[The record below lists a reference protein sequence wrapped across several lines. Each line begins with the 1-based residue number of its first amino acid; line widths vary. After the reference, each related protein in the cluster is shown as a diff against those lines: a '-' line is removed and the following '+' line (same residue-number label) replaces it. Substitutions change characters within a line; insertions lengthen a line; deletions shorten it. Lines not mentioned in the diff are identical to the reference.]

1 MTIKICSISLID
13 NLLKKKDFNMMI
25 KMTGKIYIVG
35 IGPGSSE
42 YLTKLAIDTV
52 KNSDYTVGST
62 RAIELFDDV
71 QNKIAFNVKELLD
84 KLNEGVELA
93 CEGNTV
99 SILST
104 GDPGFSG
111 VLNTVLRI
119 SDEKGFDKS
128 NIEVIPGISSLQ
140 LAAAR
145 NHIQWDNANVM
156 TFHGRENIEE
166 ILPVINNGKTT
177 IALPSRKV
185 KDMAQFLLDN
195 GVDENRK
202 VVVCERLS
210 YDDEKIVE
218 STLKDIAESEF
229 TYMCIMVIY

>member
-1 MTIKICSISLID
+1 MPS
-13 NLLKKKDFNMMI
+13 
-25 KMTGKIYIVG
+25 GKIYIIG
-35 IGPGSSE
+35 IGPGAAE
-42 YLTKLAIDTV
+42 YLTKKAIDTV
-52 KNSDYTVGST
+52 KASDYTVGST

-84 KLNEGVELA
+84 KLNEGVQLA
-93 CEGNTV
+93 CDGNTV

-119 SDEKGFDKS
+119 SNEKEFPKD

-140 LAAAR
+140 LAAAKC
-145 NHIQWDNANVM
+145 HIQWDNANVM
-156 TFHGRENIEE
+156 TFHGRENIDD
-166 ILPVINNGKTT
+166 ILPVINNSKTT

-195 GVDENRK
+195 GVEEDRK
-202 VVVCERLS
+202 VIVCERLS
-210 YDDEKIVE
+210 YPDENIVE
-218 STLKDIAESEF
+218 STLKEIAQSEI

>member
-1 MTIKICSISLID
+1 
-13 NLLKKKDFNMMI
+13 
-25 KMTGKIYIVG
+25 MTGKIYIIG
-35 IGPGSSE
+35 IGPGASE
-42 YLTKLAIDTV
+42 YLTKKAIDTV
-52 KNSDYTVGST
+52 KMSDYTVGST

-71 QNKIAFNVKELLD
+71 QNKLAFNVKELLD
-84 KLNEGVELA
+84 TLEKGVQLA
-93 CEGNTV
+93 VDGNVV

-119 SDEKGFDKS
+119 SDEKDFPKE

-145 NHIQWDNANVM
+145 CHIQWDNANVM
-156 TFHGRENIEE
+156 TFHGRENIDD
-166 ILPVINNGKTT
+166 ILPVINNGKKT

-195 GVDENRK
+195 GVEKDRK
-202 VVVCERLS
+202 VTVCERLS
-210 YDDEKIVE
+210 YPDERIVNA
-218 STLKDIAESEF
+218 TLEDIANSEF
-229 TYMCIMVIY
+229 TYMCIMVIDA

>member
-1 MTIKICSISLID
+1 ME
-13 NLLKKKDFNMMI
+13 N
-25 KMTGKIYIVG
+25 KIYIIG

-42 YLTKLAIDTV
+42 YLTKKAVDTV
-52 KNSDYTVGST
+52 KTSDYTVGST
-62 RAIELFDDV
+62 RAIDLFDDV
-71 QNKIAFNVKELLD
+71 NNKIAFNVKDLLD
-84 KLNEGVELA
+84 KLEKGVDLA
-93 CEGNTV
+93 IEGNTV

-119 SDEKGFDKS
+119 ANEKNFPEEK
-128 NIEVIPGISSLQ
+128 IEVIPGISSLQ

-156 TFHGRENIEE
+156 TFHGRENIED
-166 ILPVINNGKTT
+166 ILKVINNGKTT
-177 IALPSRKV
+177 IALPSKKV
-185 KDMAQFLLDN
+185 RDMVQFLLDN
-195 GVDENRK
+195 GVDEHRE

-210 YDDEKIVE
+210 YDDEKIVR
-218 STLKDIAESEF
+218 STLKDIANSEF

>member
-1 MTIKICSISLID
+1 ME
-13 NLLKKKDFNMMI
+13 N
-25 KMTGKIYIVG
+25 KIYIIG

-42 YLTKLAIDTV
+42 YLTKKAIDTV
-52 KNSDYTVGST
+52 KSSDYTVGST
-62 RAIELFDDV
+62 RAIDLFDDV
-71 QNKIAFNVKELLD
+71 NNKLAFNVKDLLD
-84 KLNEGVELA
+84 KLEKGVDLA
-93 CEGNTV
+93 IEGNTV

-119 SDEKGFDKS
+119 ANDKNFPKEK
-128 NIEVIPGISSLQ
+128 IEVIPGISSLQ

-166 ILPVINNGKTT
+166 ILKVINNGKTT
-177 IALPSRKV
+177 IALPSKKV
-185 KDMAQFLLDN
+185 RDMAQFLLDN
-195 GVDENRK
+195 GVNENHQ

-210 YDDEKIVE
+210 YDDEKIVQ
-218 STLKDIAESEF
+218 STLKDIASSEF
-229 TYMCIMVIY
+229 TYMCIMIIY

>member
-1 MTIKICSISLID
+1 
-13 NLLKKKDFNMMI
+13 MI
-25 KMTGKIYIVG
+25 KMTGKIYIIG

-42 YLTKLAIDTV
+42 YLTKKAIDTV
-52 KNSDYTVGST
+52 NLSDYTVGST
-62 RAIELFDDV
+62 RAIELFGDV
-71 QNKIAFNVKELLD
+71 DGKIAFNVKDLLD
-84 KLNEGVELA
+84 KLEEGVELA
-93 CEGNTV
+93 CNGNTV

-111 VLNTVLRI
+111 VLNTVLRL
-119 SDEKGFDKS
+119 SSEKGFS
-128 NIEVIPGISSLQ
+128 RENIEVIPGISSLQ

-145 NHIQWDNANVM
+145 CHIQWDNANVM

-185 KDMAQFLLDN
+185 KDMARFLLDN
-195 GVDENRK
+195 GVDEDRK

-210 YDDEKIVE
+210 YPDEKIVE
-218 STLKDIAESEF
+218 STLKDIADSEF

>member
-1 MTIKICSISLID
+1 
-13 NLLKKKDFNMMI
+13 
-25 KMTGKIYIVG
+25 MTGKIYIIG

-42 YLTKLAIDTV
+42 YLTKIAIDTV
-52 KNSDYTVGST
+52 KKSDYTVGST
-62 RAIELFDDV
+62 RAIALFDDV
-71 QNKIAFNVKELLD
+71 KNKVPFNVKELLN
-84 KLNEGVELA
+84 KLKEAVELA
-93 CEGNTV
+93 IKGYVV

-119 SDEKGFDKS
+119 SLDKNFPKK

-140 LAAAR
+140 LAAAK
-145 NHIQWDNANVM
+145 NKIQWDNANVM
-156 TFHGRENIEE
+156 TFHGRENIED
-166 ILPVINNGKTT
+166 ILKVINNGKTT

-195 GVDENRK
+195 NVDESRK

-210 YDDEKIVE
+210 YPDERIVE
-218 STLKDIAESEF
+218 ATLKDIANSEF
-229 TYMCIMVIY
+229 TYMCIMILY

>member
-1 MTIKICSISLID
+1 MENKIDII
-13 NLLKKKDFNMMI
+13 
-25 KMTGKIYIVG
+25 G

-42 YLTKLAIDTV
+42 YLTKKAVDTV
-52 KNSDYTVGST
+52 KTSDYTVGST
-62 RAIELFDDV
+62 RAIDLFDDV
-71 QNKIAFNVKELLD
+71 NNKIAFNVKDLLD
-84 KLNEGVELA
+84 KLEKGVDLA
-93 CEGNTV
+93 IEGNTV

-119 SDEKGFDKS
+119 ANEKNFPEEK
-128 NIEVIPGISSLQ
+128 IEVIPGISSLQ

-156 TFHGRENIEE
+156 TFHGRENIED
-166 ILPVINNGKTT
+166 ILKVINNGKTT
-177 IALPSRKV
+177 IALPSKKV
-185 KDMAQFLLDN
+185 RDMAQFLLDN
-195 GVDENRK
+195 CVDEHRE

-210 YDDEKIVE
+210 YDDEKIVR
-218 STLKDIAESEF
+218 STLKDIANSEF

>member
-1 MTIKICSISLID
+1 
-13 NLLKKKDFNMMI
+13 MI
-25 KMTGKIYIVG
+25 EMSGKIYIIG

-42 YLTKLAIDTV
+42 YLTKKALDTV
-52 KNSDYTVGST
+52 KMSDYTVGST
-62 RAIELFDDV
+62 RAIDLFDDV

-84 KLNEGVELA
+84 TLEHGVQLA
-93 CEGNTV
+93 VDDNTV

-119 SDEKGFDKS
+119 SDEKGFSKD

-145 NHIQWDNANVM
+145 CHIQWDNANVM
-156 TFHGRENIEE
+156 TFHGRENIED

-195 GVDENRK
+195 GVEAKRK
-202 VVVCERLS
+202 VTVCERLS
-210 YDDEKIVE
+210 YPDEKIV
-218 STLKDIAESEF
+218 STTLDCIADSEF
-229 TYMCIMVIY
+229 TYMCIIVIYP

>member
-1 MTIKICSISLID
+1 ME
-13 NLLKKKDFNMMI
+13 N
-25 KMTGKIYIVG
+25 KIYIIG

-42 YLTKLAIDTV
+42 YLTKKAVDTV
-52 KNSDYTVGST
+52 KTSDYTVGNT
-62 RAIELFDDV
+62 RAIDLFDDV
-71 QNKIAFNVKELLD
+71 NNKIAFNVKDLLD
-84 KLNEGVELA
+84 KLEKGVDLA
-93 CEGNTV
+93 IEGNTV

-119 SDEKGFDKS
+119 ANEKNFPEEK
-128 NIEVIPGISSLQ
+128 IEVIPGISSLQ

-156 TFHGRENIEE
+156 TFHGRENIED
-166 ILPVINNGKTT
+166 ILKVINNGKTT
-177 IALPSRKV
+177 IALPSKKV
-185 KDMAQFLLDN
+185 RDMAQFLLDN
-195 GVDENRK
+195 GVDEHRE

-210 YDDEKIVE
+210 YDDEKIVR
-218 STLKDIAESEF
+218 STLKDIANSEF

>member
-1 MTIKICSISLID
+1 ME
-13 NLLKKKDFNMMI
+13 N
-25 KMTGKIYIVG
+25 KIYIIG

-42 YLTKLAIDTV
+42 YLTKKAVDTV
-52 KNSDYTVGST
+52 KTSDYTVGST
-62 RAIELFDDV
+62 RAIDLFDDV
-71 QNKIAFNVKELLD
+71 NNKIAFNVKDLLD
-84 KLNEGVELA
+84 KLEKGVDLA
-93 CEGNTV
+93 IEGNTV

-119 SDEKGFDKS
+119 ANEKNFPEEK
-128 NIEVIPGISSLQ
+128 IEVIPGISSLQ

-156 TFHGRENIEE
+156 TFHGRENIED
-166 ILPVINNGKTT
+166 ILNVINNGKTT
-177 IALPSRKV
+177 IALPSKKV
-185 KDMAQFLLDN
+185 RDMAQFLLDN
-195 GVDENRK
+195 GVDEHRE

-210 YDDEKIVE
+210 YDDEKIVR
-218 STLKDIAESEF
+218 STLKDIANSEF

>member
-1 MTIKICSISLID
+1 ME
-13 NLLKKKDFNMMI
+13 N
-25 KMTGKIYIVG
+25 KIYIIG

-42 YLTKLAIDTV
+42 YLTKKAVDTV
-52 KNSDYTVGST
+52 KTSDYTVGST
-62 RAIELFDDV
+62 RAIDLFDDV
-71 QNKIAFNVKELLD
+71 NNKIAFNVKDLLD
-84 KLNEGVELA
+84 KLEKGVDLA
-93 CEGNTV
+93 IEGNTV

-119 SDEKGFDKS
+119 ANEKNFPEEK
-128 NIEVIPGISSLQ
+128 IEVIPGISSLQ

-156 TFHGRENIEE
+156 TFHGRENIED
-166 ILPVINNGKTT
+166 ILKVINNDKTT
-177 IALPSRKV
+177 IALPSKKV
-185 KDMAQFLLDN
+185 RDIAQFLLDN
-195 GVDENRK
+195 GVDEHRE

-210 YDDEKIVE
+210 YDDEKIVR
-218 STLKDIAESEF
+218 STLKDIANSEF

>member
-1 MTIKICSISLID
+1 ME
-13 NLLKKKDFNMMI
+13 N
-25 KMTGKIYIVG
+25 KIYIIG

-42 YLTKLAIDTV
+42 YLTKKAVDTV
-52 KNSDYTVGST
+52 KTSDYTVGSA
-62 RAIELFDDV
+62 RAIDLFDDV
-71 QNKIAFNVKELLD
+71 NNKIAFNVKDLLD
-84 KLNEGVELA
+84 KLEKGVDLA
-93 CEGNTV
+93 IEGNTV

-119 SDEKGFDKS
+119 ANEKNFPEEK
-128 NIEVIPGISSLQ
+128 IEVIPGISSLQ

-156 TFHGRENIEE
+156 TFHGRENIED
-166 ILPVINNGKTT
+166 ILKVINNGKTT
-177 IALPSRKV
+177 IALPSKKV
-185 KDMAQFLLDN
+185 RDMAQFLLDN
-195 GVDENRK
+195 GVDEHRE

-210 YDDEKIVE
+210 YDDEKIVR
-218 STLKDIAESEF
+218 STLKDIANSEF

>member
-1 MTIKICSISLID
+1 MI
-13 NLLKKKDFNMMI
+13 NMS
-25 KMTGKIYIVG
+25 GKIYIIG

-42 YLTKLAIDTV
+42 YLTKKAVDTV
-52 KNSDYTVGST
+52 KMSDYTVGST

-71 QNKIAFNVKELLD
+71 QNTIAFNVKELLD
-84 KLNEGVELA
+84 TLEDGVQLA
-93 CEGNTV
+93 VDGNTV

-119 SDEKGFDKS
+119 AGEKDFPKE

-156 TFHGRENIEE
+156 TFHGRENIED
-166 ILPVINNGKTT
+166 ILPVINNGKVT

-195 GVDENRK
+195 GVEKDRK

-210 YDDEKIVE
+210 YPDEKIVE
-218 STLKDIAESEF
+218 ATLNDIAHSEF

>member
-1 MTIKICSISLID
+1 
-13 NLLKKKDFNMMI
+13 MI
-25 KMTGKIYIVG
+25 KMTGKIYIIG
-35 IGPGSSE
+35 IGPGASE
-42 YLTKLAIDTV
+42 YLTKKAIDTV
-52 KNSDYTVGST
+52 KSSDYTVGST
-62 RAIELFDDV
+62 RAIDLFDDV

-84 KLNEGVELA
+84 KLEEGVELA
-93 CEGNTV
+93 CSGNTV

-119 SDEKGFDKS
+119 SGAKGFDKE

-140 LAAAR
+140 LAAAKC
-145 NHIQWDNANVM
+145 HIQWDNANVM
-156 TFHGRENIEE
+156 TFHGRENIED

-195 GVDENRK
+195 GVDEDRK

-210 YDDEKIVE
+210 YPDEKIVE
-218 STLKDIAESEF
+218 ATLKEIAQSEF

>member
-1 MTIKICSISLID
+1 ME
-13 NLLKKKDFNMMI
+13 N
-25 KMTGKIYIVG
+25 KIYIIG

-42 YLTKLAIDTV
+42 YLTKKAVDTV
-52 KNSDYTVGST
+52 KTSDYTVGST
-62 RAIELFDDV
+62 RAIDLFDDV
-71 QNKIAFNVKELLD
+71 NNKIAFNVKDLLD
-84 KLNEGVELA
+84 KLEKGVDLA
-93 CEGNTV
+93 IEGNTV

-119 SDEKGFDKS
+119 ANEKNFPEEK
-128 NIEVIPGISSLQ
+128 IEVIPGISSLQ

-156 TFHGRENIEE
+156 TFHGRENIED
-166 ILPVINNGKTT
+166 ILKVINNGKTT
-177 IALPSRKV
+177 IALPSKNVR
-185 KDMAQFLLDN
+185 DMAQFLLDN
-195 GVDENRK
+195 GVDEHRE

-210 YDDEKIVE
+210 YDDEKIVR
-218 STLKDIAESEF
+218 STLKDIANSEF

>member
-1 MTIKICSISLID
+1 ME
-13 NLLKKKDFNMMI
+13 N
-25 KMTGKIYIVG
+25 KIYIIG

-42 YLTKLAIDTV
+42 YLTKKAVDTV
-52 KNSDYTVGST
+52 KTSDYTVGST
-62 RAIELFDDV
+62 RAIDLFDDV
-71 QNKIAFNVKELLD
+71 NNKIAFNVKDLLD
-84 KLNEGVELA
+84 KLEKGVDLA
-93 CEGNTV
+93 IEGNTV

-119 SDEKGFDKS
+119 TNEKNFPEEK
-128 NIEVIPGISSLQ
+128 IEVIPGISSLQ

-156 TFHGRENIEE
+156 TFHGRENIED
-166 ILPVINNGKTT
+166 ILKVINNGKTT
-177 IALPSRKV
+177 IALPSKKV
-185 KDMAQFLLDN
+185 RDMAQFLLDN
-195 GVDENRK
+195 GVDEHRE

-210 YDDEKIVE
+210 YDDEKIVR
-218 STLKDIAESEF
+218 STLKDIANSEF